1 MIRNLLLI
9 LVGVTAG
16 VVLAYFAVLIL
27 RNWILPVACGLVV
40 LVTIGFLVWLV
51 RGGLKKEK
59 RDKPGDEE
67 YP

>member
-16 VVLAYFAVLIL
+16 TLLAYFAVLIL
-27 RNWILPVACGLVV
+27 RNWILPFACGLVV
-40 LVTIGFLVWLV
+40 LLAIGFLVWLV

-59 RDKPGDEE
+59 KEKPNDQ
-67 YP
+67 